1 VPVKNINLD
10 LTTAGSRTVIKSG
23 NRINGVTILTITPGV
38 VFYFKLGNNEEIG
51 PIADLSF
58 LTLTFGGDYEPEDV
72 QEGFEIITK
81 ANFPNARL
89 VGFTSST
96 KVRK

>member
-58 LTLTFGGDYEPEDV
+58 LTLAFGGDYEPEDV